1 MILNAAGTPQP
12 FVEDSGSMALTP
24 STMLPLGT
32 PLPQALLERERNRG
46 ALEEVVGR
54 LPAAGALAGRPVLVL
69 FLSCHCPFVK
79 HIEAEIT
86 RLHKDLGDRTVLLG
100 IASNSLRSHPQDGP
114 EGMAAQ
120 AATHGWTFPYLLDRD
135 QAVARAFQA
144 ACTPD
149 PFLFDRGH
157 RLAYRGQ
164 LDPSRPGNDLPC
176 DGRDLRAA
184 LAAVLAD
191 QPVSEPQIASIGCNI
206 KWHPGAAPAWA
217 R

>member
-1 MILNAAGTPQP
+1 LILAAAGTPQS

-54 LPAAGALAGRPVLVL
+54 LPAADALAGRPVLVL

-86 RLHKDLGDRTVLLG
+86 RLQKDLGDRAVLLG
-100 IASNSLRSHPQDGP
+100 IASNSLLTHPQDGS

-149 PFLFDRGH
+149 PFLFDRAH

-164 LDPSRPGNDLPC
+164 LDPSRPGNGLPC

-191 QPVSEPQIASIGCNI
+191 QLPSEPQIASIGCNI
-206 KWHPGAAPAWA
+206 KWNPGAAPAWA

>member
-1 MILNAAGTPQP
+1 
-12 FVEDSGSMALTP
+12 MALTP

-32 PLPQALLERERNRG
+32 PLPQALLALERERG
-46 ALEEVVGR
+46 TLEAVVGR
-54 LPAAGALAGRPVLVL
+54 LPGAEALAERPVLVL

-86 RLHKDLGDRTVLLG
+86 RLQNDLGDRAVLLA
-100 IASNSLRSHPQDGP
+100 IASNSLRTHPQDGP

-120 AATHGWTFPYLLDRD
+120 AASRGWTFPYLLDRD

-149 PFLFDRGH
+149 PFLFDRSH

-164 LDPSRPGNDLPC
+164 LDPSRPGNGLPC

-191 QPVSEPQIASIGCNI
+191 QPAPEPQIAAIGCNI
-206 KWHPGAAPAWA
+206 KWHPGAEPAWA

>member
-1 MILNAAGTPQP
+1 
-12 FVEDSGSMALTP
+12 
-24 STMLPLGT
+24 MLFRSS
-32 PLPQALLERERNRG
+32 ERERG

-54 LPAAGALAGRPVLVL
+54 LPAAAALAERPVLVL

-86 RLHKDLGDRTVLLG
+86 RLQADLGDRVALIG
-100 IASNSLRSHPQDGP
+100 IASNSLLTHPQDGP

-120 AATHGWTFPYLLDRD
+120 AARHGWGFPYLLDRD
-135 QAVARAFQA
+135 QMVARQFQA

-149 PFLFDRGH
+149 LFLFDHHH

-164 LDPSRPGNDLPC
+164 LDSSRPSNGLPC

-184 LAAVLAD
+184 LEAVLAD
-191 QPVSEPQIASIGCNI
+191 QPVSDPQVASIGCNI
-206 KWHPGAAPAWA
+206 KWHPGAEPAWA

>member
-1 MILNAAGTPQP
+1 
-12 FVEDSGSMALTP
+12 MALTP

-32 PLPQALLERERNRG
+32 PLPLNQLLAERDRG
-46 ALEEVVGR
+46 VLQEVVAA
-54 LPAAGALAGRPVLVL
+54 LPEPQALAGSPVLVL

-79 HIEAEIT
+79 HVEAAIT
-86 RLHKDLGDRTVLLG
+86 RLQNEMAGRAALIG
-100 IASNSLRSHPQDGP
+100 IASNSTLTHPQDGP
-114 EGMAAQ
+114 EGMRAQ
-120 AATHGWTFPYLLDRD
+120 AAALGWTFPYLLDSE
-135 QAVARAFQA
+135 QTVARAFQA

-149 PFLFDRGH
+149 PYLFDRQH

-164 LDPSRPGNDLPC
+164 LDASRPGHASAS

-191 QPVSEPQIASIGCNI
+191 QPPAEPQIPSIGCNI

>member
-1 MILNAAGTPQP
+1 MILAAAGTLQP
-12 FVEDSGSMALTP
+12 FVEVPGAMALTP

-32 PLPQALLERERNRG
+32 PLPQALLERERDRG

-54 LPAAGALAGRPVLVL
+54 LPSAGALAERPVLVL

-86 RLHKDLGDRTVLLG
+86 RLQKDLGDQAVLLG
-100 IASNSLRSHPQDGP
+100 IASNSFRTHPQDGP

-149 PFLFDRGH
+149 LFLFDRAH

>member
-1 MILNAAGTPQP
+1 MILTAAGTPQP
-12 FVEDSGSMALTP
+12 LVEVSGSMALTP

-32 PLPQALLERERNRG
+32 PLPLALLEHEHNRG

-54 LPAAGALAGRPVLVL
+54 LPLASALAGRPVLVL

-86 RLHKDLGDRTVLLG
+86 RLQEDLGDRAVLLA
-100 IASNSLRSHPQDGP
+100 IASNSLRTHPQDGP

-120 AATHGWTFPYLLDRD
+120 ATTHGWTFPYLLDHD
-135 QAVARAFQA
+135 QSVARAFQA

-149 PFLFDRGH
+149 LFLFDRTH

-164 LDPSRPGNDLPC
+164 LDPSRPGNALPC

-184 LAAVLAD
+184 LAALLAD
-191 QPVSEPQIASIGCNI
+191 QPVPEPQIASIGCNI
-206 KWHPGAAPAWA
+206 KWHPGAEPAWA

>member
-1 MILNAAGTPQP
+1 MILTAAGTPQS

-32 PLPQALLERERNRG
+32 PLPQALLECERNRG
-46 ALEEVVGR
+46 ALEEVFGR
-54 LPAAGALAGRPVLVL
+54 LPAADALVGRPVLVL

-86 RLHKDLGDRTVLLG
+86 RLQNDLGEQPAVIG
-100 IASNSLRSHPQDGP
+100 IASNSLRTHPQDGP

-120 AATHGWTFPYLLDRD
+120 AARCGWTFPYLLDHD
-135 QAVARAFQA
+135 QVVARALQA

-149 PFLFDRGH
+149 PFLFDRSH

-164 LDPSRPGNDLPC
+164 LDPSRPGNGLPC

-191 QPVSEPQIASIGCNI
+191 QPAPEPQIAAIGCNI
-206 KWHPGAAPAWA
+206 KWHPGAEPAWA